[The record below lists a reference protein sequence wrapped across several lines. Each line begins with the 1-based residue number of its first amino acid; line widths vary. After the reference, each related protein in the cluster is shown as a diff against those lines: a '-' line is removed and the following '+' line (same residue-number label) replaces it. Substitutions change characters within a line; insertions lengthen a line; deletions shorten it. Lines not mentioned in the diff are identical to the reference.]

1 MKDESTAA
9 RTLVQALVV
18 ALVVLAVLLLLRAA
32 EAFLAIFGGLLFA
45 IMFNSAARWVRART
59 GWSYSA
65 SLALSVVVPTLLL
78 GVALAFGASAMADQ
92 ASELGKRIPEAARQL
107 EDRLSQWRLT
117 HQLLEQKERLTSLMP
132 EGSEAAGALGG
143 FFASSFGALGN
154 LVIALAMGLFLAIN
168 PSMYFNGVVHLTP
181 IRQRD
186 RTREVLNAVGSSLR
200 SWLAAKLAAMLVI
213 GALTTS
219 GLWLL
224 SIDLALVLG
233 IVAALLSF
241 IPNVGPLIA
250 LVPAALI
257 GLLDG
262 PEKMLYVVILYV
274 GIQALENYALTPVLQ
289 QKMVDLPPALTI
301 VVQVLLGV
309 VAGAMGLI
317 FAAPLAAAGMVMVQM
332 WYVQDALGDRQR
344 VDQAKD

>member
-1 MKDESTAA
+1 M
-9 RTLVQALVV
+9 V

-32 EAFLAIFGGLLFA
+32 EAFFAIFGGLLFA
-45 IMFNSAARWVRART
+45 IMFNSVAKWVRART
-59 GWSYSA
+59 GMPYGV

-78 GVALAFGASAMADQ
+78 GVAIAFGASAMADQ

-107 EDRLSQWRLT
+107 EDSLRQWRLT
-117 HQLLEQKERLTSLMP
+117 HQLLEQKERIRSLLP

-143 FFASSFGALGN
+143 FFSSSFGALGN
-154 LVIALAMGLFLAIN
+154 LVIALVVGLFLAID
-168 PSMYFNGVVHLTP
+168 PPMYVNGLMHLVP
-181 IRQRD
+181 VGKRD
-186 RTREVLNAVGSSLR
+186 RAREVLNAVGSSLR

-213 GALTTS
+213 GAMTTI
-219 GLWLL
+219 GLWLM

-241 IPNVGPLIA
+241 IPNFGPIIA

-262 PEKMLYVVILYV
+262 PEKMLYVVILYM
-274 GIQALENYALTPVLQ
+274 GIQALESYVLTPILQ
-289 QKMVDLPPALTI
+289 QRMVDLPPALTI

-317 FAAPLAAAGMVMVQM
+317 FAAPLTAAGMVMIQK
-332 WYVQDALGDRQR
+332 WYVQDVLGDRPPTG
-344 VDQAKD
+344 